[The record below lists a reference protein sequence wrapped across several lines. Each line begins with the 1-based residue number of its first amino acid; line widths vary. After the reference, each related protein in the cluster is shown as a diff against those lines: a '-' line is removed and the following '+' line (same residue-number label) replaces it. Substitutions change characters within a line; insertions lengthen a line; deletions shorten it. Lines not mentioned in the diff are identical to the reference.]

1 MCSQEKVVP
10 KWGGQ
15 EYGIKADPGKVETQA
30 AANANTTQC
39 RYVSI
44 LDRAPNKSERLK
56 ERTGMNTRREFL
68 SIAIRGS
75 AVAATKTLLPSAAS
89 ASEITDTKLEGNNM
103 GQNAGSANNGHYKP
117 PFRFAMGGVPLGNE
131 FEFVTDDDAYA
142 TIEAAWNA
150 GVRYYDMAPWYGL
163 GLAERRYGNFL
174 HNKHRDDYVLST
186 KVGKLLKAST
196 TARNKGYFAFSPS
209 PNDVVYD
216 YTASGVRR
224 SIEDSLQRLGI
235 DRIDIAFVHDLS
247 SDNKYLPTPWAE
259 QFAIAQKG
267 AFPELTRMRE
277 EGLIKGWG
285 IGVNTPE
292 PILQL
297 LQVADPDVCLLASQY
312 SLIDH
317 KNALDQVF
325 PAARAKK
332 VSFVVGSSLNAGFLS
347 GSPRYNYGKE
357 SYKIPPAFIE
367 KRRRLRAAAD
377 NHGVDLRTA
386 ALQFSAA
393 PDVAAALVV
402 GCRSEQQILADY
414 TSMQT
419 KIPAEFWAELKAQ
432 NLVEQN
438 APVPV

>member
-1 MCSQEKVVP
+1 
-10 KWGGQ
+10 
-15 EYGIKADPGKVETQA
+15 
-30 AANANTTQC
+30 
-39 RYVSI
+39 
-44 LDRAPNKSERLK
+44 
-56 ERTGMNTRREFL
+56 MNTRRDFL
-68 SIAIRGS
+68 SAAAKGSAI
-75 AVAATKTLLPSAAS
+75 AVAAALLPGSTFAS
-89 ASEITDTKLEGNNM
+89 GASEMIGGSSMEQAVSNGNR
-103 GQNAGSANNGHYKP
+103 GHYKP
-117 PFRFAMGGVPLGNE
+117 PFRFAIGGVPLGNE
-131 FEFVTDDDAYA
+131 FAVVTDKDAYA

-174 HNKHRDDYVLST
+174 HNKTRSEYVVSS
-186 KVGKLLKAST
+186 KVGKLLKASK
-196 TARNKGYFAFSPS
+196 TAKNKEYFPFSPS

-235 DRIDIAFVHDLS
+235 DSLDIAFVHDIS
-247 SDNKYLPTPWAE
+247 SDNKYLPTPWQE
-259 QFAIAQKG
+259 QFEIARKG

-292 PILQL
+292 PIMRL
-297 LQVADPDVCLLASQY
+297 LEVADPDVCLLASQY

-325 PAARAKK
+325 PAARAKN
-332 VSFVVGSSLNAGFLS
+332 VSFVVGSSLNAGFIS

-357 SYKIPPAFIE
+357 SYKIPPAFLE
-367 KRRRLRAAAD
+367 KRKKLREVAG

-402 GCRSEQQILADY
+402 GASSEQQILADY

-419 KIPAEFWAELKAQ
+419 KIPAGFWAELKSQ
-432 NLVEQN
+432 NLIEQN
-438 APVPV
+438 APVPA

>member
-1 MCSQEKVVP
+1 M
-10 KWGGQ
+10 
-15 EYGIKADPGKVETQA
+15 T
-30 AANANTTQC
+30 
-39 RYVSI
+39 
-44 LDRAPNKSERLK
+44 
-56 ERTGMNTRREFL
+56 TRRDFL
-68 SIAIRGS
+68 SIVAKGS
-75 AVAATKTLLPSAAS
+75 AMAAATTLLPRAAS
-89 ASEITDTKLEGNNM
+89 ASGIADAMEGSSM
-103 GQNAGSANNGHYKP
+103 GQTAGSSNNGHYKP
-117 PFRFAMGGVPLGNE
+117 PFKFGMGGVPLGNE
-131 FEFVTDDDAYA
+131 FEVVTEEEAYA

-174 HNKHRDDYVLST
+174 HTKKRSEYVLST
-186 KVGKLLKAST
+186 KVGKLLKASK
-196 TARNKGYFAFSPS
+196 TAKNKEFFPFSPS

-216 YTASGVRR
+216 YTAAGVRR

-235 DRIDIAFVHDLS
+235 DSIDVAFVHDIS
-247 SDNKYLPTPWAE
+247 ADNKNLPTPWPE
-259 QFAIAQKG
+259 QFVIAQKG

-292 PILQL
+292 PIMRL
-297 LQVADPDVCLLASQY
+297 LEVADPDVCLLASQY

-317 KNALDQVF
+317 KNALNQVF
-325 PAARAKK
+325 PAARAKN
-332 VSFVVGSSLNAGFLS
+332 VSFVVGSSLNAGFIS

-357 SYKIPPAFIE
+357 SYKIPPAFLE
-367 KRRRLRAAAD
+367 KRRRLLEVAG

-386 ALQFSAA
+386 ALRFSAA

-419 KIPAEFWAELKAQ
+419 KIPAEFWADLKAQ
-432 NLVEQN
+432 NLIEQN
-438 APVPV
+438 APVPA

>member
-1 MCSQEKVVP
+1 
-10 KWGGQ
+10 
-15 EYGIKADPGKVETQA
+15 
-30 AANANTTQC
+30 
-39 RYVSI
+39 
-44 LDRAPNKSERLK
+44 
-56 ERTGMNTRREFL
+56 MNTRREFL

-75 AVAATKTLLPSAAS
+75 AVAAAKTLLPSAAS

-196 TARNKGYFAFSPS
+196 TARNKGYFPFSPS

-247 SDNKYLPTPWAE
+247 SDNKYLPTPWPE

-267 AFPELTRMRE
+267 AFPELIRMRE

>member
-1 MCSQEKVVP
+1 
-10 KWGGQ
+10 
-15 EYGIKADPGKVETQA
+15 
-30 AANANTTQC
+30 
-39 RYVSI
+39 
-44 LDRAPNKSERLK
+44 
-56 ERTGMNTRREFL
+56 MNTRREFL

-75 AVAATKTLLPSAAS
+75 AVAAAKTLLLNAAS
-89 ASEITDTKLEGNNM
+89 ASETTEMKMEGNSM
-103 GQNAGSANNGHYKP
+103 GQNAGSANSGHYKP

-174 HNKHRDDYVLST
+174 HNKHRNEYVLST

-196 TARNKGYFAFSPS
+196 TAKSKDYFPFSPS

-235 DRIDIAFVHDLS
+235 DRIDIAFVHDIS
-247 SDNKYLPTPWAE
+247 SDNKYLPTPWTE

-292 PILQL
+292 PILRL
-297 LQVADPDVCLLASQY
+297 LEVADPDVCLLASQY
-312 SLIDH
+312 SLIEH

-325 PAARAKK
+325 PAARARK

-367 KRRRLRAAAD
+367 KRRRLREVAD

-414 TSMQT
+414 TSTQT
-419 KIPAEFWAELKAQ
+419 RIPAEFWAELKAQ
-432 NLVEQN
+432 NLIEQN

>member
-1 MCSQEKVVP
+1 MPMS
-10 KWGGQ
+10 
-15 EYGIKADPGKVETQA
+15 
-30 AANANTTQC
+30 
-39 RYVSI
+39 
-44 LDRAPNKSERLK
+44 
-56 ERTGMNTRREFL
+56 TRREFL
-68 SIAIRGS
+68 SATVKGS
-75 AVAATKTLLPSAAS
+75 AMALATALLPKAAS
-89 ASEITDTKLEGNNM
+89 ASDASDSSGSNSMEPSVGSGNK
-103 GQNAGSANNGHYKP
+103 GHYKP
-117 PFRFAMGGVPLGNE
+117 PFRFGIGGVPLGNE
-131 FEFVTDDDAYA
+131 FAVVTDKDAYA

-163 GLAERRYGNFL
+163 GLAERRFGNFL
-174 HNKHRDDYVLST
+174 HNKTRSEYVVSS
-186 KVGKLLKAST
+186 KVGKLLKASK
-196 TARNKGYFAFSPS
+196 TAKNKEYFPFSPS

-235 DRIDIAFVHDLS
+235 DSLDIAFVHDLS
-247 SDNKYLPTPWAE
+247 SDNKYLPTPWQE
-259 QFAIAQKG
+259 QFQIACKG

-292 PILQL
+292 PIMRL
-297 LQVADPDVCLLASQY
+297 LEVADPDVCLLASQY

-325 PAARAKK
+325 PAARAKN
-332 VSFVVGSSLNAGFLS
+332 VSFVVGSSLNAGFIS

-357 SYKIPPAFIE
+357 SYKIPPAFLE
-367 KRRRLRAAAD
+367 KRKRLRAVAS

-393 PDVAAALVV
+393 PDTAAALVV
-402 GCRSEQQILADY
+402 GASSEQQILADY

-432 NLVEQN
+432 NLIEPN
-438 APVPV
+438 APVPA